1 MAGANPSLTAITDD
15 ASRGGLFTQS
25 NIANPVSGADAAG
38 ATVNNTMVTLTV
50 DIDGNPQTGT
60 FFVNHNEDQTVTLTF
75 TGIGG
80 TTMGGGNPVERGV
93 VAGQNIVLTRN
104 DGSEVIIDAS
114 EFVTQGELT
123 AALANVSGV
132 QTFLALTD
140 TPGAYGAAGEQ
151 LVVNADGD
159 GLEFVPRDVASV
171 AAGSFSSNDTT
182 VVITQNGVQ
191 VDLSAQPEWT
201 GNTNMGDNVGAAGV
215 HAQNI
220 ILAADTGL
228 ILDNNNGQVTI
239 RLADTAPT
247 PAGEP
252 TATTPPPST
261 ALDPSP
267 IQTIRVTPTGGTFDT
282 TGGATPVRPTVT
294 PPAGATPVTPM
305 TTVDTNGGGA
315 TITIPGGGTNAPGN
329 YMVQIDTDT
338 TSPDG
343 MVTMDTISETIE
355 RFVPF
360 FLSRNEITPTA
371 MGTPSE
377 AAWSGSVT
385 SIPGAGSTLY
395 VAALRTQLPDA
406 TAFADISG
414 FPVRVARVGTAPIG
428 VTLADA
434 SVVQFN
440 VFRLQANPGATV
452 SNFRTTR

>member
-1 MAGANPSLTAITDD
+1 MYK
-15 ASRGGLFTQS
+15 RQ
-25 NIANPVSGADAAG
+25 
-38 ATVNNTMVTLTV
+38 
-50 DIDGNPQTGT
+50 
-60 FFVNHNEDQTVTLTF
+60 
-75 TGIGG
+75 
-80 TTMGGGNPVERGV
+80 
-93 VAGQNIVLTRN
+93 
-104 DGSEVIIDAS
+104 
-114 EFVTQGELT
+114 
-123 AALANVSGV
+123 
-132 QTFLALTD
+132 
-140 TPGAYGAAGEQ
+140 
-151 LVVNADGD
+151 
-159 GLEFVPRDVASV
+159 
-171 AAGSFSSNDTT
+171 
-182 VVITQNGVQ
+182 
-191 VDLSAQPEWT
+191 
-201 GNTNMGDNVGAAGV
+201 
-215 HAQNI
+215 
-220 ILAADTGL
+220 
-228 ILDNNNGQVTI
+228 
-239 RLADTAPT
+239 
-247 PAGEP
+247 
-252 TATTPPPST
+252 
-261 ALDPSP
+261 
-267 IQTIRVTPTGGTFDT
+267 
-282 TGGATPVRPTVT
+282 
-294 PPAGATPVTPM
+294 
-305 TTVDTNGGGA
+305 GGGA